1 MTMSILSKLMKRVG
15 LFPSL
20 LGAVREG
27 AKLDR
32 KKPLPALS
40 QREKEKRL

>member
-1 MTMSILSKLMKRVG
+1 MTMSILSKLMKCVG

-20 LGAVREG
+20 LGEG